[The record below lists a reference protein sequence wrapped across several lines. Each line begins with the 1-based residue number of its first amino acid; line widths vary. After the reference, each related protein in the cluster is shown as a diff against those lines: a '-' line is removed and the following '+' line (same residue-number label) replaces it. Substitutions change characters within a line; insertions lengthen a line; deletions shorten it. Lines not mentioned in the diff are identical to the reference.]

1 MKHFIPAWYSQ
12 KRWWADKAEPF
23 YNKRLVTEF
32 DDLIS
37 LMNMHQKH
45 QIDFDIL
52 VLNYFPDLRT
62 FLHRHQLFEAN
73 YWSLFDE
80 IQGFSHRTPQAIDYR
95 QLQWPA
101 ETEFVFT
108 PFLMRGVTSP
118 STYTNIYFNQE
129 GYIVWLEDFEGLKK
143 QRRYIF
149 DDRGWLSAIRNYDE
163 NGQDVNQQY
172 MTADGDC
179 ILTEDLVTKQI
190 VVSDKYRHRFDQA
203 EYATMTEFIQ
213 AQFKHYTAKH
223 YQVDDVKIAAA
234 DDRHNALITENIA
247 PEHLCFSIYSQR
259 NKELN
264 DQTLASVHKGQYWLV
279 DRQDHEVALM
289 LYQSKHH
296 LDNQLMRITPFDA
309 QVLPNISSQL
319 YETYIG
325 LWLDGLV
332 EQDMQR
338 IVTSLTAYI
347 QAHEG
352 YRLLL
357 LTKHDQNEVSP
368 WLKEHIKI
376 INDKYNEVEPDDE
389 GVNQLVAEDEDY
401 VKLLELQH
409 VPFEMDLFEVVSK
422 LRIVIDLNQE
432 PDLFLQICSISAGLP
447 QINQRE
453 TEYVTHDKNGKIISS
468 EVEMIAALDYFL
480 DHLKHWN
487 YSFAYSIK
495 LVDEYASE
503 QIIDQLDRLIE
514 GEMHGA

>member
-1 MKHFIPAWYSQ
+1 
-12 KRWWADKAEPF
+12 
-23 YNKRLVTEF
+23 
-32 DDLIS
+32 
-37 LMNMHQKH
+37 
-45 QIDFDIL
+45 
-52 VLNYFPDLRT
+52 
-62 FLHRHQLFEAN
+62 
-73 YWSLFDE
+73 
-80 IQGFSHRTPQAIDYR
+80 
-95 QLQWPA
+95 
-101 ETEFVFT
+101 
-108 PFLMRGVTSP
+108 
-118 STYTNIYFNQE
+118 
-129 GYIVWLEDFEGLKK
+129 
-143 QRRYIF
+143 
-149 DDRGWLSAIRNYDE
+149 
-163 NGQDVNQQY
+163 

-223 YQVDDVKIAAA
+223 YQVDDVTIAAA

-279 DRQDHEVALM
+279 DRQDHEAALM

-422 LRIVIDLNQE
+422 LRIVIELNQE
-432 PDLFLQICSISAGLP
+432 PDLFLQICSA
-447 QINQRE
+447 R
-453 TEYVTHDKNGKIISS
+453 
-468 EVEMIAALDYFL
+468 
-480 DHLKHWN
+480 
-487 YSFAYSIK
+487 
-495 LVDEYASE
+495 
-503 QIIDQLDRLIE
+503 
-514 GEMHGA
+514 

>member
-1 MKHFIPAWYSQ
+1 M
-12 KRWWADKAEPF
+12 
-23 YNKRLVTEF
+23 
-32 DDLIS
+32 
-37 LMNMHQKH
+37 
-45 QIDFDIL
+45 
-52 VLNYFPDLRT
+52 
-62 FLHRHQLFEAN
+62 
-73 YWSLFDE
+73 
-80 IQGFSHRTPQAIDYR
+80 
-95 QLQWPA
+95 
-101 ETEFVFT
+101 
-108 PFLMRGVTSP
+108 
-118 STYTNIYFNQE
+118 
-129 GYIVWLEDFEGLKK
+129 
-143 QRRYIF
+143 
-149 DDRGWLSAIRNYDE
+149 SAIRNYDE

-223 YQVDDVKIAAA
+223 YQVDDVTIAAA

-279 DRQDHEVALM
+279 DRQDHEAALM

-422 LRIVIDLNQE
+422 LRIVIELNQE